1 MRTMTG
7 VVTGFV
13 AALTAGSVLAQPAS
27 GPPAPP
33 VEPPAAAP
41 AVEQVDP
48 SDAVPLVAP
57 APPLAGA
64 AYDSRIRASLVSTQA
79 FQGPL
84 DGAWR
89 LAAASGALYDFQLVD
104 RSNGVVEGAWR
115 DVRRPGALTASGFV
129 DTVERDGAAVRLR
142 FGGDKVATLTAG
154 ADGRWT
160 GELVEPEGRK
170 PVTLSRGR
178 AP

>member
-1 MRTMTG
+1 MRTML
-7 VVTGFV
+7 VVLTGF
-13 AALTAGSVLAQPAS
+13 AATLAAGSVHAQPELE
-27 GPPAPP
+27 PTAPL
-33 VEPPAAAP
+33 AP
-41 AVEQVDP
+41 TVEQVDP
-48 SDAVPLVAP
+48 TAAVPLVAP
-57 APPLAGA
+57 APLLAGA

-89 LAAASGALYDFQLVD
+89 LAASSGALYDFQLVD

-115 DVRRPGALTASGFV
+115 DLRRPGALAASGFV
-129 DTVERDGAAVRLR
+129 DAIERDGAGVRLR
-142 FGGDKVATLTAG
+142 FGDRVATLSPA

-170 PVTLSRGR
+170 PVTLSRGS
-178 AP
+178 P

>member
-7 VVTGFV
+7 VLAGFV
-13 AALTAGSVLAQPAS
+13 AALAAGSAQAQPAS
-27 GPPAPP
+27 EPASPPIEA
-33 VEPPAAAP
+33 PAAAP

-64 AYDSRIRASLVSTQA
+64 AYDSRIRASLISSQA

-89 LAAASGALYDFQLVD
+89 LAGSSGALYDFQLVD

-115 DVRRPGALTASGFV
+115 DVRRPGALTSSGFV
-129 DTVERDGAAVRLR
+129 DAIERHGGAVRLR
-142 FGGDKVATLTAG
+142 FGGDKVAMLTAG

-160 GELVEPEGRK
+160 GELMEPEGRK
-170 PVTLSRGR
+170 PVTFSRGS
-178 AP
+178 P